1 MNTAPPSQ
9 HFWNVPNTLTLSR
22 LVLAVGVFALIDF
35 RYYLAALGLFV
46 AASITDALDGYF
58 ARLLNQS
65 SALGR
70 QLDPLVDKLVMSGV
84 LVYLVAVPD
93 SGLAPWMVT
102 VIVCREL
109 LVQGLRSA
117 IEGKGIAFG
126 AKWSGKV
133 KTTLQMLAVCAV
145 LVVLGIEA
153 TMPLRIVRDV
163 LIWSAVGM
171 TVYSGVSYVALAWP
185 NLKRVAEGT

>member
-1 MNTAPPSQ
+1 MSDAPAQ
-9 HFWNVPNTLTLSR
+9 KFWNVPNTLTLSR

-35 RYYLAALGLFV
+35 QYYLLALAVFV
-46 AASITDALDGYF
+46 VASITDALDGYF

-84 LVYLVAVPD
+84 LVYLVTVPG

-109 LVQGLRSA
+109 LVQGLRSL
-117 IEGKGIAFG
+117 IEGEGQAFG
-126 AKWSGKV
+126 AKMAGKI
-133 KTTLQMLAVCAV
+133 KTTLQMLAVCAC
-145 LVVLGIEA
+145 LVVLGTEESL
-153 TMPLRIVRDV
+153 PLRVVRDV

-171 TVYSGVSYVALAWP
+171 TIYSGAGYVALAWP

>member
-1 MNTAPPSQ
+1 MSIAPSQ
-9 HFWNVPNTLTLSR
+9 RFWNVPNTLTLSR

-35 RYYLAALGLFV
+35 RQYLPALGLFIV
-46 AASITDALDGYF
+46 ASITDALDGYF
-58 ARLLNQS
+58 ARLLNQT
-65 SALGR
+65 SAVGR

-84 LVYLVAVPD
+84 LVYLVTVPE

-117 IEGKGIAFG
+117 IEGKGTAFG

-133 KTTLQMLAVCAV
+133 KTTLQMLAVCAI
-145 LVVLGIEA
+145 LLVLGTEA
-153 TMPLRIVRDV
+153 AAPLRGIRDV
-163 LIWSAVGM
+163 LIWSSVVM
-171 TVYSGVSYVALAWP
+171 TVYSGVGYVGLAWP
-185 NLKRVAEGT
+185 NLKRMAEGT